1 LVKISE
7 SDTLDTLL
15 DFIEDEIS
23 KDEQHRLAALRVH
36 FLFLE
41 HFLQEFWENT
51 EKSIPV
57 PFADIHNTLEEFADT
72 GAITVR
78 DDFDPLLE
86 KFISVVP
93 DADNFE
99 TEWQN
104 AFSQDALFCLE
115 ALLRHFRSG
124 HPEFATLFTQ
134 TVNTFGKFCELISE
148 RISPDNVNVKMQE
161 LLRLS
166 HRNVDSS
173 LKNEIK
179 GVHTLFSNN

>member
-7 SDTLDTLL
+7 SDTLDALL
-15 DFIEDEIS
+15 DFIEDEVS
-23 KDEQHRLAALRVH
+23 KDKQHKLTALRVH
-36 FLFLE
+36 FLFLRP
-41 HFLQEFWENT
+41 FLQEFWENT

-57 PFADIHNTLEEFADT
+57 PFADIHDTLEEFADT
-72 GAITVR
+72 GAITTR
-78 DDFDPLLE
+78 EYFDPLLE
-86 KFISVVP
+86 KLISFVP

-115 ALLRHFRSG
+115 VLFRHFRSG
-124 HPEFATLFTQ
+124 HPEFATLFTRS
-134 TVNTFGKFCELISE
+134 VNTFGKFCELISE
-148 RISPDNVNVKMQE
+148 RISPDNVNGKMQE

-166 HRNVDSS
+166 HRDVDSS

-179 GVHTLFSNN
+179 DVHTLLSNK